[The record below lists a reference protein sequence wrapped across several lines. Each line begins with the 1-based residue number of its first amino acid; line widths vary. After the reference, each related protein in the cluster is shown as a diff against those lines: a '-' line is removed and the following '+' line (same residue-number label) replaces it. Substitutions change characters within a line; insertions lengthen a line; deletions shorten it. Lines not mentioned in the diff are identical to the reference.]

1 MNHPAEL
8 TLHKLLSDLRDGT
21 ASMSF
26 SSIEQIVSDVR
37 DALQRQFGGK
47 GQQEFRLRM
56 SNVGRPYCQLWYQ
69 KNKPEKGRSLPTT
82 FIMNMMLGDIVE
94 AVFKG
99 LLTEAGIS
107 YENSEEVTLEL
118 KDGTKINGTTDLS
131 IDGAVDD
138 IKSASPW
145 SYQYKFSDYE
155 SLKKGDAFGYVGQL
169 AGYAKASNKR
179 AGGWWVVNKANG
191 HFKYVPAQGLDID
204 EEVTKLNDTA
214 QRIDTNEFE
223 RCYKPEPE
231 FFRGKPTGNKIL
243 GSVCKFCD
251 FKEDCWETLVTR
263 PSIPSSAKEPPEVDY
278 VYIEEKYND

>member
-8 TLHKLLSDLRDGT
+8 MLHKLLVDMRDGVT
-21 ASMSF
+21 SMST
-26 SSIEQIVSDVR
+26 SSIDQIVSDVR
-37 DALQRQFGGK
+37 DALQRQFGENGPK
-47 GQQEFRLRM
+47 DFKLRM
-56 SNVGRPYCQLWYQ
+56 SNIGRPYCQLWYQ

-82 FIMNMMLGDIVE
+82 FLMNMMLGDIVE

-99 LLTEAGIS
+99 LLTEAGVA
-107 YENSEEVTLEL
+107 YDKSEHVTLEL
-118 KDGTKINGTTDLS
+118 EEGKEINGTTDLS

-145 SYQYKFSDYE
+145 SYKYKFNDYQT
-155 SLKKGDAFGYVGQL
+155 LKKDDAFGYVGQL
-169 AGYAKASNKR
+169 AGYAKAANKR

-191 HFKYVPAQGLDID
+191 QFKYVAAEGLEIE
-204 EEVTKLNDTA
+204 EEVTKLKDTA

-223 RCYKPEPE
+223 RCFKSVPE

-251 FKEDCWETLVTR
+251 FKEDCWKSLVTR

-278 VYIEEKYND
+278 VWIEEKYR